1 MQVYDW
7 NKAAPEPITE
17 LYKRS
22 TAQSQN
28 MSVARLEVK
37 KGASTRLHRHK
48 QEEVII
54 VLKGAWLFHLPT
66 GDVTLRPNQVLTIAS
81 GMEHSSEVLD
91 DVVAIDVCTPK
102 REDWITGD
110 DRKLHYDPDEELWA
124 V

>member
-1 MQVYDW
+1 MQVHDW
-7 NKAAPEPITE
+7 NKATPEPITE

-66 GDVTLRPNQVLTIAS
+66 GDVTLRPNQVLTIAP

>member
-1 MQVYDW
+1 MQVHDW
-7 NKAAPEPITE
+7 NKATPEPITE

-37 KGASTRLHRHK
+37 KGASTRLHRHN

-66 GDVTLRPNQVLTIAS
+66 GDVTLRPNQVLTIAP